1 MLTIAKR
8 RNQLISESRK
18 HKKLEKSLVET
29 LEKAQLANNEKD
41 LFLTNMSHELR
52 TPLNAILGFSESL
65 KLDYYGNLNK
75 KNWNISI
82 IFIAVESFF
91 LS

>member
-52 TPLNAILGFSESL
+52 TPLNIIIGFSDAL
-65 KLDYYGNLNK
+65 KLDITGPLN
-75 KNWNISI
+75 
-82 IFIAVESFF
+82 E
-91 LS
+91 